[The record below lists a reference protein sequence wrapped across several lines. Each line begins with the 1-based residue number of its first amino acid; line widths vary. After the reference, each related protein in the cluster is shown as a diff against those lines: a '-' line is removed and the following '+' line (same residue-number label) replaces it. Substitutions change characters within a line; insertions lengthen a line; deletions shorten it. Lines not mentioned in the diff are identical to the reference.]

1 MTMPHLSVIAL
12 AISATILSGCAKQAV
27 QADNTPKNPTV
38 VLNATQ
44 YLNGRYIPESQTSQV
59 VYTREDRR
67 RLDHDK
73 KYSSFMM
80 RMLNGNSTL
89 TYRLD
94 RNLAWLIDNKKK
106 SYRECPIAGCADL
119 SGWDKLDEG
128 DEEEYQ
134 SYEDLGCAMTLTRN
148 DFSVKKTGEERS
160 FGGVPAQEYRVDWTI
175 ELQDD
180 QHAKD
185 MNLVSMIFWTT
196 TPNAEMQNA
205 WKVNRAL
212 QRKLVESEGQDP
224 LSRLLGK
231 DAYMSLAAVSGDIE
245 KTDAESYGKFMR
257 ELNTIKGYP
266 LSIKIEWLR
275 RDDACQAARN
285 KTTPGLDLTNG
296 LEGAAKSLVTGFVD
310 QQKQKI
316 LNEWQKKP
324 LVTYI
329 YEVTQVKEEMVN
341 DSIFELPLGY
351 RMVDRQ

>member
-1 MTMPHLSVIAL
+1 
-12 AISATILSGCAKQAV
+12 
-27 QADNTPKNPTV
+27 
-38 VLNATQ
+38 
-44 YLNGRYIPESQTSQV
+44 
-59 VYTREDRR
+59 
-67 RLDHDK
+67 
-73 KYSSFMM
+73 
-80 RMLNGNSTL
+80 
-89 TYRLD
+89 
-94 RNLAWLIDNKKK
+94 
-106 SYRECPIAGCADL
+106 
-119 SGWDKLDEG
+119 
-128 DEEEYQ
+128 
-134 SYEDLGCAMTLTRN
+134 
-148 DFSVKKTGEERS
+148 
-160 FGGVPAQEYRVDWTI
+160 
-175 ELQDD
+175 
-180 QHAKD
+180 
-185 MNLVSMIFWTT
+185 
-196 TPNAEMQNA
+196 MQNA

-212 QRKLVESEGQDP
+212 QRNLVESEGQDP

-231 DAYMSLAAVSGDIE
+231 DAYMSLAAVTGDIE
-245 KTDAESYGKFMR
+245 KTDAESYGDFMH

-329 YEVTQVKEEMVN
+329 YEVTYVKEEMVN